1 MKKPYSVALA
11 ILMVATLF
19 ATTFGGCS
27 PAAPSPNEGAT
38 QGGEGVTPAPNHKD
52 ETIVFADVSWTASTF
67 MSNLA
72 AFIADVGYGYDTEVM
87 TAANVVA
94 LKSIETGDID
104 VHMDVEARS
113 IGEVYEQ
120 VVASGKA
127 EALGV
132 SYTPVWQGWLVPRY
146 MIEGDPARGIEPSMP
161 DFEDIHDI
169 AKYWEL
175 FRDPEDHSK
184 GRFYGCVPGWQCET
198 INTLKIEAY
207 GLDEYFNVVS
217 PGSDAALATTMV
229 AAFEKGE
236 PWFGYY
242 WSPSWVLGI
251 TDMYRIP
258 EPEYN
263 PDLWNEGAKFGCAFA
278 VEDGAIVGATS
289 LRERAPEVREFLT
302 KFNIPVEALNDVM
315 LYLHESGKD
324 ADEVIDW
331 FLTRYEDVW
340 TPWVPAEVAARV
352 KAAI

>member
-87 TAANVVA
+87 TPANVDD

-146 MIEGDPARGIEPSMP
+146 MIEGDPARGIEPSLP
-161 DFEDIHDI
+161 DVEDIDAI
-169 AKYWEL
+169 AKYWDL
-175 FRDPEDHSK
+175 LRDPEDHSK

-198 INTLKIEAY
+198 
-207 GLDEYFNVVS
+207 
-217 PGSDAALATTMV
+217 
-229 AAFEKGE
+229 
-236 PWFGYY
+236 
-242 WSPSWVLGI
+242 
-251 TDMYRIP
+251 
-258 EPEYN
+258 
-263 PDLWNEGAKFGCAFA
+263 
-278 VEDGAIVGATS
+278 
-289 LRERAPEVREFLT
+289 
-302 KFNIPVEALNDVM
+302 
-315 LYLHESGKD
+315 
-324 ADEVIDW
+324 
-331 FLTRYEDVW
+331 
-340 TPWVPAEVAARV
+340 
-352 KAAI
+352 